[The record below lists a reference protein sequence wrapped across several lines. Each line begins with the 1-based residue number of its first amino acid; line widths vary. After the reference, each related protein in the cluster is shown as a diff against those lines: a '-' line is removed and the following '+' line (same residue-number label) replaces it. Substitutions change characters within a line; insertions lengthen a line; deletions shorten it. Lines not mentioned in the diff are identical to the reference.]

1 LSVQTATYGLLVV
14 LLTAL
19 SSRIGRM
26 PLPPVAAPEHSDETP
41 LRAALG
47 SELNL
52 PLQSRAGCR
61 WGLHHRISLALG
73 LAALAVVALGLR
85 VYGLG
90 HLPGVNGDEAWYG
103 NLALDCWNGKPRL
116 LTPSRIPVNP
126 FFAVPSF
133 LLHGVFP
140 PSVALLRVPA
150 LLSGLAAL
158 LLNAVLMRR
167 FFGRTEAVISTT
179 LLAVLP
185 IMIAYS
191 RFGWDTAQ
199 MPLATVLVMISSVHA
214 LRSPSDRST
223 RFAWLAL
230 FAGLI
235 VHPTCLFL
243 TPLTLLA
250 TLESLQKEMPSLLR
264 SVLSLLAKQSI
275 IVVASVAVLLVT
287 TLRFDWRHGRLMPSE
302 TTANIATF
310 LQLFADLFSGRTVV
324 EYLSGAPV
332 SMFIWNLWRLAVLV
346 VIVGGLRHLLQSKDP
361 EDQWLGKGLIL
372 GLLAFFVAAG
382 NRGLEPGYERYGM
395 ILIVPIVCVWS
406 KWLATLFRQVRP
418 EFTVLTLIVPTVLL
432 LQSYAT
438 SVDHIRNTGGTASI
452 PARTGHEDTRT
463 QAADLLKQHIGSRAA
478 VVLTSNFHCSQP
490 LQYLLT
496 DQTRIQ
502 VMQVRGQDEL
512 QSTLQN
518 WRESDLWIVDF
529 TQDDQG
535 SDTSLLSA
543 VRGLPH
549 EAFSVCDY
557 AGNEVLSIL
566 HLTPAMSLTQ
576 TDSRD

>member
-1 LSVQTATYGLLVV
+1 MA
-14 LLTAL
+14 
-19 SSRIGRM
+19 
-26 PLPPVAAPEHSDETP
+26 PVTLPEHSDELP

-47 SELNL
+47 SAID
-52 PLQSRAGCR
+52 PQVQSRSSCGGKWHFR
-61 WGLHHRISLALG
+61 IGLVLG
-73 LAALAVVALGLR
+73 LTAIAVVAVALR

-167 FFGRTEAVISTT
+167 FFGWTEAVISTT

-199 MPLATVLVMISSVHA
+199 MPLATVLVLISAVHA
-214 LRSPSDRST
+214 LRSPSDRNM
-223 RFAWLAL
+223 RLAWLAL

-243 TPLTLLA
+243 MPLTLFA
-250 TLESLQKEMPSLLR
+250 TLETLQKDLPSRLRWLLTVLPSR
-264 SVLSLLAKQSI
+264 STMVCAGVL
-275 IVVASVAVLLVT
+275 VLLLT
-287 TLRFDWRHGRLMPSE
+287 MLRFDWRHGRLIPSE
-302 TTANIATF
+302 STANIAMF

-332 SMFIWNLWRLAVLV
+332 SASIWNLWRIVVLLLTV
-346 VIVGGLRHLLQSKDP
+346 VGLHQLLRSKDQ
-361 EDQWLGKGLIL
+361 EDQRMGNGLIL

-395 ILIVPIVCVWS
+395 ILIVPVVYAWS
-406 KWLATLFRQVRP
+406 KWLATLMRHAQP
-418 EFTVLTLIVPTVLL
+418 TFTVMTLLVPALL
-432 LQSYAT
+432 LMQSYFT
-438 SVDHIRNTGGTASI
+438 GVDYLQTTGGTASL
-452 PARTGHEDTRT
+452 PARTGHKDTRA
-463 QAADLLKQHIGSRAA
+463 QAAELLKQHIGRRPT
-478 VVLTSNFHCSQP
+478 VVLTSNFHCCQP
-490 LQYLLT
+490 LRYLLAG
-496 DQTRIQ
+496 QPQIQ
-502 VMQVRGQDEL
+502 VQQIREQDEL
-512 QSTLQN
+512 QSTLQDD
-518 WRESDLWIVDF
+518 RDSDLWIVDF
-529 TQDDQG
+529 TQDEQG
-535 SDTSLLSA
+535 RATSLLTA
-543 VRGLPH
+543 VQTLPH

-557 AGNEVLSIL
+557 AGNEVLTIL

-576 TDSRD
+576 TNPRD

>member
-1 LSVQTATYGLLVV
+1 
-14 LLTAL
+14 
-19 SSRIGRM
+19 M
-26 PLPPVAAPEHSDETP
+26 PLPPVVEPLHSH
-41 LRAALG
+41 G
-47 SELNL
+47 L
-52 PLQSRAGCR
+52 PVRPVFSRALNPPVQSCSGGR
-61 WGLHHRISLALG
+61 WSLHFRLSLALG
-73 LAALAVVALGLR
+73 LTAIVLVAIGLR

-103 NLALDCWNGKPRL
+103 NLAWDCWNGKPRL

-167 FFGRTEAVISTT
+167 FYGWSEAVISTT

-199 MPLATVLVMISSVHA
+199 MPLATVLVLMSA
-214 LRSPSDRST
+214 ARAQRDPSDRST
-223 RFAWLAL
+223 RLAWLAL

-243 TPLTLLA
+243 LPLTLLA
-250 TLESLQKEMPSLLR
+250 TLEFLQKDVPSLLR
-264 SVLSLLAKQSI
+264 PILTTVAKRSM
-275 IVVASVAVLLVT
+275 IVVASVAVLLLT
-287 TLRFDWRHGRLMPSE
+287 LLRFDWRHGRLLPSE

-324 EYLSGAPV
+324 EYLSGARV
-332 SMFIWNLWRLAVLV
+332 SAWIWNLWRLAVLMLT
-346 VIVGGLRHLLQSKDP
+346 VGGLRHLLRSQDR

-382 NRGLEPGYERYGM
+382 NRGLQPGYERYGM
-395 ILIVPIVCVWS
+395 ILIVPIAYVWS

-418 EFTVLTLIVPTVLL
+418 NFTVLALVVPAALL
-432 LQSYAT
+432 MQTYAT
-438 SVDHIRNTGGTASI
+438 SVVHIRNTGGTASM
-452 PARTGHEDTRT
+452 PARTGHEDTRA

-478 VVLTSNFHCSQP
+478 VVLSSSFHCSQP
-490 LQYLLT
+490 LRYLLA
-496 DQTRIQ
+496 DQTKIN
-502 VMQVRGQDEL
+502 VMQIRGQDEL
-512 QSTLQN
+512 QSTLQSC
-518 WRESDLWIVDF
+518 RDSDLWIVDF
-529 TQDDQG
+529 THDEKG
-535 SDTSLLSA
+535 HDTSLLTA
-543 VRGLPH
+543 VQALSH
-549 EAFSVCDY
+549 EAFSVRDY
-557 AGNEVLSIL
+557 AGSEVLSIL

-576 TDSRD
+576 TNPTH